1 MGMATTVTAALLLS
15 LAAGP
20 CPARGGS
27 AVAAATRHRLD
38 SVRSRHLAPVTVP
51 TAVTYSLPVALSL
64 RVLRGFDSTTTH
76 YGAGHRGLD
85 LQVSPDLRVLAAA
98 DGVVSFAGSVA
109 GRGCSSCGIAT
120 VSGPSTNRYACS
132 SEQVHTCREGPR
144 SSARRPSSRLPPG
157 VVPALGRSA
166 RGELPRSVDVARAT
180 RPGSTAPLARGMT
193 ERGSGPR
200 VCLFVGPAQSLDR
213 DVGVDLC
220 RGKIGVTQQF
230 LDRAQVG
237 PAVEQMGG
245 GTMP

>member
-1 MGMATTVTAALLLS
+1 MDHMMGMATTVTAALLLS

-109 GRGCSSCGIAT
+109 GRGVLVLRHRDGIRTEYEPVRLLVGAGAH
-120 VSGPSTNRYACS
+120 VSRGSPVALLAGLHRG
-132 SEQVHTCREGPR
+132 CRQELCLHWG
-144 SSARRPSSRLPPG
+144 ARR
-157 VVPALGRSA
+157 
-166 RGELPRSVDVARAT
+166 GENYLDPLT
-180 RPGSTAPLARGMT
+180 LLAPL
-193 ERGSGPR
+193 GPVR
-200 VCLFVGPAQSLDR
+200 LLPWHEG
-213 DVGVDLC
+213 
-220 RGKIGVTQQF
+220 
-230 LDRAQVG
+230 
-237 PAVEQMGG
+237 
-245 GTMP
+245 